1 MKKGLIVYL
10 TDSNA
15 LPITF
20 DADEALATLSL
31 SCDHSVLAASAEGF
45 YDIPEAWHLM
55 LTRGMQYISCIKGRF
70 NETGDI
76 ELYGEALRLYG

>member
-10 TDSNA
+10 TDSYT
-15 LPITF
+15 LPMTF
-20 DADEALATLSL
+20 DADEALAALSL
-31 SCDHSVLAASAEGF
+31 SCDHSVLAASSEGF

-70 NETGDI
+70 NEAGDI
-76 ELYGEALRLYG
+76 ELYGEALRLCG